1 VGYRLLALAQ
11 GGTAVGTGLNIHR
24 DFAALFAAA
33 TAERI
38 SLAFRP
44 APNAFAA
51 IGAQDTAVELSGQLR
66 VTAITLLKVVTD
78 LRWMNS
84 GPVCGLGEIHLPELQ
99 PGSSIMPGKVNPV
112 VPEAV
117 GMACVQVI
125 GLDTAVAL
133 AAQDNR
139 FQLANMLPLIAVD
152 LLQQLAL
159 LTSATRSL
167 ERQAIACF
175 EADVHGLRTMAKRNA
190 MLATALTPR
199 TGYDLASKIA
209 RTALEQG
216 RAVIEVA
223 REQSGIAEA
232 ELAELLDP
240 EQMARPQDHP
250 CAPRRN
256 GRGPGA

>member
-1 VGYRLLALAQ
+1 
-11 GGTAVGTGLNIHR
+11 
-24 DFAALFAAA
+24 
-33 TAERI
+33 
-38 SLAFRP
+38 
-44 APNAFAA
+44 
-51 IGAQDTAVELSGQLR
+51 
-66 VTAITLLKVVTD
+66 
-78 LRWMNS
+78 
-84 GPVCGLGEIHLPELQ
+84 
-99 PGSSIMPGKVNPV
+99 
-112 VPEAV
+112 
-117 GMACVQVI
+117 
-125 GLDTAVAL
+125 
-133 AAQDNR
+133 
-139 FQLANMLPLIAVD
+139 
-152 LLQQLAL
+152 
-159 LTSATRSL
+159 
-167 ERQAIACF
+167 
-175 EADVHGLRTMAKRNA
+175 MAKRNA